1 MTATTFPPPAGTAAR
16 PARRLA
22 ALLAGLVATLGA
34 VADAQAQGAGTPLR
48 VRLNAD
54 IRSTDPG
61 VNRDANTDAVVL
73 HVVEGLVAL
82 REDTSVGPLLAGKV
96 EMSADGRTYTFTL
109 RDGVKFH
116 NGAPLTAEDV
126 VWSWNRQM
134 TPATNW
140 RCTSEF
146 DGRGVVKVL
155 AVEAPN
161 PKTVVYRLESPSAL
175 FLATLARMDCGGTG
189 VVHRSSVGA
198 DGKWVAPVGTGPF
211 KLGEW
216 KRGQFIDLVR
226 FDDYAARTDAASG
239 YTGAKKA
246 EVPTV
251 RFVIIPDSAAAKAAL
266 LAGNVDV
273 VTDAASSDA
282 AELRGKPDL
291 RLDVSPSMGL
301 NGVLIQTRDPLL
313 KDVRIRRALALAIDH
328 EALVQS
334 VTEGLVK
341 PNNSPIPSTS
351 PFHTAVQAT
360 GFKHDLAEAKRL
372 LAAAGYSGQPIKMI
386 ANKRY
391 NSMFDTAVLV
401 QGMAQ
406 AAGIKIDIEVLD
418 WATQLDRYTKGD
430 YQLMSFSYSARL
442 DPALSFE
449 MMMGPKDKQPRKVW
463 DNPEMQAKLATAMAV
478 ADRAQRQALFDELH
492 RRIVDEVPIIVLYNG
507 AEVAATRRNVSGFKG
522 WPAGQPRLWN
532 VRAQ

>member
-1 MTATTFPPPAGTAAR
+1 MRRSQPVRHVAAV
-16 PARRLA
+16 A
-22 ALLAGLVATLGA
+22 ALLLAGAIPAAL
-34 VADAQAQGAGTPLR
+34 AQGQPLR
-48 VRLNAD
+48 ARLNAD

-61 VNRDANTDAVVL
+61 VNRDGNTDGVML

-82 REDTSVGPLLAGKV
+82 REDTSVGPLLANKIDV
-96 EMSADGRTYTFTL
+96 SPDGRTYTFTL
-109 RDGVKFH
+109 REGVTFH
-116 NGAPLTAEDV
+116 NGAPLTADDV
-126 VWSWNRQM
+126 LWSWNRQM

-140 RCTSEF
+140 RCTPEF

-161 PKTVVYRLESPSAL
+161 PRTVVYRLDSPSAL

-216 KRGQFIDLVR
+216 KRGQYVELQR
-226 FDDYAARTDAASG
+226 FDGYAARSDAASG
-239 YTGAKKA
+239 FTGVKKA
-246 EVPTV
+246 EVAAV

-273 VTDAASSDA
+273 LTDAASSDF
-282 AELRGKPDL
+282 AELRAKPEL
-291 RLDVSPSMGL
+291 RVEVSTSMNV
-301 NGVLIQTRDPLL
+301 NGVLIQTRDALF
-313 KDVRIRRALALAIDH
+313 KDVRMRRALAM
-328 EALVQS
+328 ALDQDGLVHS
-334 VTEGLVK
+334 VTEGLAK
-341 PNNSPIPSTS
+341 RNNSPVPATS
-351 PFHTAVQAT
+351 PYYTPVQAT

-372 LAAAGYSGQPIKMI
+372 LAAAGYSGQPIKLI

-391 NSMFDTAVLV
+391 GPMFDLAVLV

-406 AAGIKIDIEVLD
+406 TAGFKIDIEVLD

-430 YQLMSFSYSARL
+430 YSLMSFSYSARL
-442 DPALSFE
+442 DPALNFE
-449 MMMGPKDKQPRKVW
+449 MLMGAKDKQPRKVW
-463 DNPEMQAKLATAMAV
+463 DNPEMQKKLGVAMDV
-478 ADRAQRQALFDELH
+478 AERGQRQAIFDELH
-492 RRIVDEVPIIVLYNG
+492 RRFIEEVPMIVLYNG
-507 AEVAATRRNVSGFKG
+507 PEVAATRRNVNGFKG

-532 VRAQ
+532 VRMQ